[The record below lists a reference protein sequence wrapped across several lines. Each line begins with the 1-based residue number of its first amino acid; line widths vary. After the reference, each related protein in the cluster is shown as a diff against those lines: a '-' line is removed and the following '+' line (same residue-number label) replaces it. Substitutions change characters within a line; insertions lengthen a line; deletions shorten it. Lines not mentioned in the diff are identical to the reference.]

1 MVLEDASSSEANAL
15 STDAYVK
22 LLSTGEGLSD
32 TKTDATKAAWAG
44 KSMIEPLFVLPTG
57 ERNYRR
63 SITTGV
69 SLESER
75 SAQSV
80 LVISTGVAEAMLDM
94 EIDGTLSPEYVLAA
108 LGEAI
113 GAAVFG
119 IVPADLCSYGDRAT
133 FGLRSPEMVG
143 AFLRSVLNRARE
155 GQTPIQP
162 DHPALTKLGRKLGR
176 RAAEEQSADTVQ
188 RGAADL
194 TALTTRTLA
203 DVHRE
208 NDEKER

>member
-1 MVLEDASSSEANAL
+1 MGTWRLAWGPEANAL

-80 LVISTGVAEAMLDM
+80 LVIVTGVAEAMLDT
-94 EIDGTLSPEYVLAA
+94 EIDGTLSSEYVLAA

-119 IVPADLCSYGDRAT
+119 IVPSDLCSYGDRAI
-133 FGLRSPEMVG
+133 FGLQSPEMVG
-143 AFLRSVLNRARE
+143 E
-155 GQTPIQP
+155 
-162 DHPALTKLGRKLGR
+162 
-176 RAAEEQSADTVQ
+176 
-188 RGAADL
+188 
-194 TALTTRTLA
+194 
-203 DVHRE
+203 
-208 NDEKER
+208 